1 MGRPIVCNTCCP
13 SDDPPPPTD
22 CFGAIGVVFMD
33 ESDMA
38 SRQAEHVAALQ
49 EKIDKY
55 LRAFPDRL
63 IFFMDVEPGR
73 WGSMDYNEWPQFVS
87 SDRCYSLRL
96 EYEAGLSVP
105 QYIKRD
111 STGFVSDVYDYIVEI
126 VTNSSKSTDE
136 VREIWNTSTEVSVF
150 RDNSGSM
157 FASHVQKTHD
167 KFDTDLQSNG
177 KHIVSSESNGNEDF
191 ICPFVFEQCCI
202 NQDAADLLKICL
214 DVECTPAE
222 LRFLKDP
229 NNIFVIDDP
238 CDSLLL
244 DNTAEACDN
253 CPEVRPDNHEV
264 KYTAAAVQSDG
275 ATLNHIDVDYYLQYR
290 DSEDDNFVDLYDLP
304 NDKGGVEQTLDV
316 LLRKFIC
323 KDDGGGASS
332 TVGGTT
338 GWKLVDTK
346 VGDDYGGTSYN
357 PEGFGFCIDI
367 SADGEYIV
375 VGPSRNPQSVLPDG
389 KQGKIVTFRREVF
402 YGPDIGFGD
411 SLPQVRYNLLNTL
424 DIEDMELVNTI
435 TKHHSR
441 NDITITPDG
450 RTMVFS
456 CHGLGPAHSD
466 SFFNGEFFTKAVGKT
481 FVYDLLINKN
491 VEPHTGTW
499 VQRGSAITWDDI
511 GIGGSG
517 GSVEISVIRED
528 GKIKSIG
535 DTVLVCPSNDGNRS
549 HNNIAARVF
558 SWNGTAWIQKG
569 QDLVI
574 PGLPSEPLIN
584 GTQKF
589 VFDSAMSDDGSVIA
603 LSEIVHNT
611 RGIVRVYE
619 YNTSTSQWDIRHDFV
634 GEKGQHIGS
643 AIGMS
648 TDGTRVAFFGYE
660 GNPSV
665 TSANLSDISI
675 GDFTFTAYDWNGSS
689 YTQVGNTIKFA
700 RSNANL
706 LHSGQQ
712 PQIDFADKDIV
723 ALNVQ
728 LDKDMSPSSTSKTI
742 VFKLIGNT
750 WVQQGGDFLAG
761 TDNNISSFGTGTSI
775 SRTGFIFD
783 GEHFGHT
790 LVFGDHQHDGNNGKI
805 YIYMGKGNFIPP
817 DDDNECEKVSCHPL
831 ISEMGNPPSSCDAF
845 TDQNIGNGC
854 AIRLFN
860 REFRIRASNDS
871 LTTVFSKTFKLY
883 RYLGT
888 EDKPPNPPSGSGKWI
903 ELGPLGSS
911 YPAQPYETGKDW
923 NYTGGATRLDPF
935 GVKMIS
941 GLPTDPTVNKGHIE
955 VYTSMSPEDPVL
967 SLAFSNQGSENEFNA
982 AKYVAFAS
990 SESAP
995 FGLHRNQFKHWIGS
1009 TTFAYTYP
1017 GVLGGTS
1024 RRDSDDPVVIIVQH
1038 ATRTLNEHQLPL
1050 EIPAFLLSFIGQP
1063 FNTIA
1068 NRPDGLTPSF
1078 IASNNLEGT
1087 LPIRWGAEFALDGDG
1102 DTMIV
1107 SDPYGQTGEEDCGRV
1122 WIYRFR
1128 YDYIIDGRPP
1138 KVEAIATFAGEN
1150 ELGLIVSPQISE
1162 DGSIIGW
1169 VEPGGGDTGAI
1180 TGNVRIYKD
1189 TTGSPLWKGTQR
1201 PVLPNYVER
1210 PIFNLDTPA
1219 VSSTNKSIYK
1229 MRLSNDGDTFIISGG
1244 TLSESWVK
1252 VFTWD
1257 GTKYMQK
1264 GQTFTGCG
1272 AGWDISISADGQT
1285 IAYST
1290 HEANPELPP
1299 RGAGCS
1305 NDDHGSVYVY
1315 SWNGSAWNQVGQ
1327 TITSTNT
1334 EGTDR
1339 VGNITNFYRF
1349 GNRIQLVKTQFGRS
1363 DMGIPKDRM
1372 RLLVWAF
1379 TNPHHSPSSH
1389 DSRYFLHEFIPE

>member
-13 SDDPPPPTD
+13 SDDPPPATD

-33 ESDMA
+33 ESNA
-38 SRQAEHVAALQ
+38 TSRPQMRERL
-49 EKIDKY
+49 EKY

-63 IFFMDVEPGR
+63 VFLMDVDRGCC
-73 WGSMDYNEWPQFVS
+73 GIMDYSEYPQFVS

-96 EYEAGLSVP
+96 EHEAGLSVP
-105 QYIKRD
+105 DFIKRD
-111 STGFVSDVYDYIVEI
+111 STGFVSDVYDYIVNI

-136 VREIWNTSTEVSVF
+136 VREIWNTATEVSVF
-150 RDNSGSM
+150 RDDSSSM
-157 FASHVQKTHD
+157 YARDVQKTYD
-167 KFDTDLQSNG
+167 KFETDLLANG
-177 KHIVSSESNGNEDF
+177 KHIVSSESNGREDF

-214 DVECTPAE
+214 NVECAPAE

-238 CDSLLL
+238 CDSLLV

-253 CPEVRPDNHEV
+253 CPEVRSDNHEV
-264 KYTAAAVQSDG
+264 KYTAAAVDGDG
-275 ATLNHIDVDYYLQYR
+275 AILNHLDIDYYLQYR

-323 KDDGGGASS
+323 DNDVGGGS

-346 VGDDYGGTSYN
+346 VGGDYGSTSYN

-367 SADGEYIV
+367 SGDGEYIV
-375 VGPSRNPQSVLPDG
+375 VGPSRRPQAVESDG
-389 KQGKIVTFRREVF
+389 KQGKIVTFKREIRVAAD
-402 YGPDIGFGD
+402 GGD
-411 SLPQVRYNLLNTL
+411 GVPQIHYDVLNVL
-424 DIEDMELVNTI
+424 HFEDMELVNNT
-435 TKHHSR
+435 TKHHTR

-450 RTMVFS
+450 RFMAFS
-456 CHGLGPAHSD
+456 CHGLGPAHQD
-466 SFFNGEFFTKAVGKT
+466 SPSGNTRAVGKT
-481 FVYDLLINKN
+481 FVFELNTFG
-491 VEPHTGTW
+491 EW
-499 VQRGSAITWDDI
+499 VARGSVITWDDI

-517 GSVEISVIRED
+517 GSVEISSD
-528 GKIKSIG
+528 GN
-535 DTVLVCPSNDGNRS
+535 TVLVCPSNR
-549 HNNIAARVF
+549 NNILNNNAAARVF
-558 SWNGTAWIQKG
+558 RLGIADFVPTWIQKG
-569 QDLVI
+569 QDLGV
-574 PGLPSEPLIN
+574 PNPPSEASVTP
-584 GTQKF
+584 TQKW

-603 LSEIVHNT
+603 LSDQVYNY

-619 YNTSTSQWDIRHDFV
+619 YNTSTSQWDIRHDFI
-634 GEKGQHIGS
+634 GEKGQQIGS

-648 TDGTRVAFFGYE
+648 KDGTRVAFFGHE
-660 GNPSV
+660 GNATV
-665 TSANLSDISI
+665 TSSNWNKITY

-689 YTQVGNTIKFA
+689 YTQIGDTVKFT
-700 RSNANL
+700 RSDDPIFNSTVNFE
-706 LHSGQQ
+706 GQQ
-712 PQIDFADKDIV
+712 PQIDFADSEDIV

-728 LDKDMSPSSTSKTI
+728 LDIDVSPSSTTKTI
-742 VFKLIGNT
+742 VLKLVGDT

-761 TDNNISSFGTGTSI
+761 TDNNRSSFGTGTSI
-775 SRTGFIFD
+775 SRTGFTIL
-783 GEHFGHT
+783 GNLKAGHT
-790 LVFGDHQHDGNNGKI
+790 LVFGDNEHNGGNGKI
-805 YIYMGKGNFIPP
+805 YIYSANATDGG

-854 AIRLFN
+854 AIRSFN
-860 REFRIRASNDS
+860 REFRIRASNDT

-888 EDKPPNPPSGSGKWI
+888 EDKPVDPPSGSGKWI

-911 YPAQPYETGKDW
+911 YPAQPYENGKDW

-941 GLPTDPTVNKGHIE
+941 GLPTDPTVNRGHIE

-967 SLAFSNQGSENEFNA
+967 SLAFSNFGAENEFNA

-990 SESAP
+990 SESAS
-995 FGLHRNQFKHWIGS
+995 FGLFRKQFKHWIGS
-1009 TTFAYTYP
+1009 TTYAYTFP

-1024 RRDSDDPVVIIVQH
+1024 RRDSDEPVAIIVFY
-1038 ATRTLNEHQLPL
+1038 ATRTLDENRLPL
-1050 EIPAFLLSFIGQP
+1050 EIPRFIPAYLGQP
-1063 FNTIA
+1063 FNTTA

-1078 IASNNLEGT
+1078 IASNNLTDMSGEGI
-1087 LPIRWGAEFALDGDG
+1087 LPIRWGAEFALDGNG
-1102 DTMIV
+1102 DTIIV
-1107 SDPYGQTGEEDCGRV
+1107 SDTLGNVGEEGCGRV
-1122 WIYRFR
+1122 WIYKSR
-1128 YDYIIDGRPP
+1128 YDHIRDGRQP
-1138 KVEAIATFAGEN
+1138 KIEAVATFSGEN
-1150 ELGLIVSPQISE
+1150 EGGLIVSPQISE
-1162 DGSIIGW
+1162 DGDVIGW
-1169 VEPGGGDTGAI
+1169 VEPGAGDTGAM

-1189 TTGSPLWKGTQR
+1189 TTGNPIWNGTLN
-1201 PVLPNYVER
+1201 PVRPNYVER

-1219 VSSTNKSIYK
+1219 VSSRNKSIYK
-1229 MRLSNDGDTFIISGG
+1229 MRLSNNGETFIISGE

-1252 VFTWD
+1252 VFAWD

-1290 HEANPELPP
+1290 HEGNPELPP

-1379 TNPHHSPSSH
+1379 TNPHHSPSSN